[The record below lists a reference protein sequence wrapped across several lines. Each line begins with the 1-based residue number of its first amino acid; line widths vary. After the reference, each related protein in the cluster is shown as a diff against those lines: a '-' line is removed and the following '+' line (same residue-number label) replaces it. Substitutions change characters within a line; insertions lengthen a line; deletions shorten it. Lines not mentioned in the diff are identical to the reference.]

1 MILSGVEYIRGY
13 CGGMVSLVLKIS
25 GAVGGEMSSGDE
37 TISFTSHQQS
47 MVVGKFRIF
56 FNETQIYNNGKMIG
70 FQSTVQEINV
80 SYVLLSKEHN
90 ATIR

>member
-13 CGGMVSLVLKIS
+13 CGEKISLVLKLS

-37 TISFTSHQQS
+37 TISFTSNQQS
-47 MVVGKFRIF
+47 MAVGNFRIF
-56 FNETQIYNNGKMIG
+56 FNETQIYNSGKMIS

-80 SYVLLSKEHN
+80 SYVLLLKEHN